1 MVAWARLG
9 RTAARESLLRPEVCF
24 QILIARPL
32 APRHQR
38 YTCRQTQA
46 RHTDRSCA
54 GTRRGVWH
62 VFLLHR
68 AGPTVCGGCVRC
80 TFATNK
86 MHRPTTPPVKT
97 LAQLPGDLPSCA
109 TPAPGDH
116 PGYGV
121 LTPTPQ
127 HWPKRSRQIMETHN
141 DQCRS
146 PMTEKTRISHFH
158 AECAT
163 AQRRS
168 GALRRATTLPP
179 SVPLSSRREPV
190 ASLPLGQPGS
200 RSAC

>member
-86 MHRPTTPPVKT
+86 MHRPTTPLTKP
-97 LAQLPGDLPSCA
+97 LLSC
-109 TPAPGDH
+109 GGIYH
-116 PGYGV
+116 
-121 LTPTPQ
+121 
-127 HWPKRSRQIMETHN
+127 
-141 DQCRS
+141 
-146 PMTEKTRISHFH
+146 
-158 AECAT
+158 
-163 AQRRS
+163 
-168 GALRRATTLPP
+168 
-179 SVPLSSRREPV
+179 REPIFLRL
-190 ASLPLGQPGS
+190 SELLRGLQ
-200 RSAC
+200 

>member
-86 MHRPTTPPVKT
+86 MHLPKAT
-97 LAQLPGDLPSCA
+97 LSKPL
-109 TPAPGDH
+109 
-116 PGYGV
+116 
-121 LTPTPQ
+121 LTGG
-127 HWPKRSRQIMETHN
+127 ETLH
-141 DQCRS
+141 R
-146 PMTEKTRISHFH
+146 
-158 AECAT
+158 
-163 AQRRS
+163 
-168 GALRRATTLPP
+168 
-179 SVPLSSRREPV
+179 V
-190 ASLPLGQPGS
+190 
-200 RSAC
+200 